1 MKTSKEIED
10 HYAKFLIVYKADI
23 SNYFF
28 KNLYPL
34 LQDADGL
41 YELLSKENEKLYNNF
56 FDLYYQFYL
65 EAHPSTEQT
74 KKLRKELRYFLEKKI
89 YGLIRNIMSQTQELY
104 FDGLTTYKEGIK
116 ILKQLILKIP
126 CFTYLNLS
134 GSILDE
140 KELISIIDSIETKDQ
155 EFTLEIKNMELSK
168 KILMIIKDVQRTFL
182 NKKFIIDNK
191 YNGAMNDLNIRKIR
205 NKDKIK
211 QKTYLIEK

>member
-1 MKTSKEIED
+1 MKKSKEVEE

-28 KNLYPL
+28 KKLYPL

-41 YELLSKENEKLYNNF
+41 YELLSKENEQLYNNF
-56 FDLYYQFYL
+56 FNLCYQFYL

-74 KKLRKELRYFLEKKI
+74 KKMKKEFRYYFEKKI
-89 YGLIRNIMSQTQELY
+89 YGVIRNTMSQTQELY

-134 GSILDE
+134 GSLMDE
-140 KELISIIDSIETKDQ
+140 NDLISIIESIQTKEQ
-155 EFTLEIKNMELSK
+155 EFTFEIKNMELSK
-168 KILMIIKDVQRTFL
+168 KILMSIKDVQKSCL

-191 YNGAMNDLNIRKIR
+191 YNGAMNGLNIRKIR
-205 NKDKIK
+205 NKDKTK
-211 QKTYLIEK
+211 QKTFWIEK